1 MKKPVILKETPKS
14 KLNNKDI
21 EKLKREILNNS
32 NKNNS
37 KINHQKNNELDKYLK
52 FYDDIKVPN
61 RKNDW

>member
-1 MKKPVILKETPKS
+1 MKKPVILKELLKS

-21 EKLKREILNNS
+21 EKLKLEILNNP
-32 NKNNS
+32 NKNNL
-37 KINHQKNNELDKYLK
+37 KINLQKNNELDKYLK

>member
-14 KLNNKDI
+14 KLNNEDI
-21 EKLKREILNNS
+21 EKLKREIFNNS

>member
-1 MKKPVILKETPKS
+1 MKKPVILKEPHKS

-21 EKLKREILNNS
+21 EKLKSEILNNS
-32 NKNNS
+32 PKKRKNTKKQNK
-37 KINHQKNNELDKYLK
+37 ELDKYLS

>member
-14 KLNNKDI
+14 KINNEDI

>member
-14 KLNNKDI
+14 KLNKRDI
-21 EKLKREILNNS
+21 EKLKSEILNNS
-32 NKNNS
+32 SKKEKAQK
-37 KINHQKNNELDKYLK
+37 KINKELDKYLS

>member
-1 MKKPVILKETPKS
+1 MKKPVILKEPPKS

>member
-1 MKKPVILKETPKS
+1 MKKPVILKEPPKS

-21 EKLKREILNNS
+21 EKLKFEILNNS
-32 NKNNS
+32 S
-37 KINHQKNNELDKYLK
+37 KKEKTQKNQNKELDKYLS

>member
-1 MKKPVILKETPKS
+1 MKKPVILKEPPRN

-21 EKLKREILNNS
+21 EKLKSEILNNS
-32 NKNNS
+32 SIKEKTQKKQNK
-37 KINHQKNNELDKYLK
+37 ELDKYLS

>member
-14 KLNNKDI
+14 KLNKRDI
-21 EKLKREILNNS
+21 EQLKSEILNNS
-32 NKNNS
+32 SKKGKTQKEQNK
-37 KINHQKNNELDKYLK
+37 ELDKYLS

>member
-14 KLNNKDI
+14 KLNNEDI

-32 NKNNS
+32 NKNNF
-37 KINHQKNNELDKYLK
+37 KINLQKNNELDKYLK

>member
-14 KLNNKDI
+14 KLNKRDI
-21 EKLKREILNNS
+21 EKLKSEILNNFS
-32 NKNNS
+32 KKEKAQKEQNK
-37 KINHQKNNELDKYLK
+37 ELDKYLS

>member
-1 MKKPVILKETPKS
+1 MKKPVILKEPPRN
-14 KLNNKDI
+14 KLNNEDI

-32 NKNNS
+32 NKNNL
-37 KINHQKNNELDKYLK
+37 KINLQKNNELDKYLK

>member
-14 KLNNKDI
+14 KLNNEGI
-21 EKLKREILNNS
+21 EKLKSEILNNS
-32 NKNNS
+32 SKKEKTQKKQNK
-37 KINHQKNNELDKYLK
+37 ELDKYLS

>member
-14 KLNNKDI
+14 KLNKRDI
-21 EKLKREILNNS
+21 EKLKSEILNNS
-32 NKNNS
+32 SKKEKTQKKQNK
-37 KINHQKNNELDKYLK
+37 ELDKYLS

>member
-14 KLNNKDI
+14 KLNNEDI
-21 EKLKREILNNS
+21 EKLKSEILNNS
-32 NKNNS
+32 SKKEKTQKKQNK
-37 KINHQKNNELDKYLK
+37 ELDKYLS

>member
-1 MKKPVILKETPKS
+1 MKKPVILKEPPRN

-21 EKLKREILNNS
+21 EKLKLEILNNS
-32 NKNNS
+32 NKNNL
-37 KINHQKNNELDKYLK
+37 KINLQKNNELDKYLK

>member
-21 EKLKREILNNS
+21 EKLKSEILNNS
-32 NKNNS
+32 SKKEKTQKKQNK
-37 KINHQKNNELDKYLK
+37 ELDKYLS

>member
-21 EKLKREILNNS
+21 EKLKLEILNNS

-37 KINHQKNNELDKYLK
+37 KINPQKNNELDKYLK

>member
-14 KLNNKDI
+14 ELNNEDI
-21 EKLKREILNNS
+21 EKLKLEILNNS
-32 NKNNS
+32 NKNNL
-37 KINHQKNNELDKYLK
+37 KINLQKNNELDKYLK

>member
-1 MKKPVILKETPKS
+1 MKKPVILKEPPRN

-32 NKNNS
+32 NKNNL
-37 KINHQKNNELDKYLK
+37 KINLQKNNELDKYLK

>member
-1 MKKPVILKETPKS
+1 MKKPVILKEAPKS
-14 KLNNKDI
+14 KLNNEDI

>member
-1 MKKPVILKETPKS
+1 MKKPVILKEPPKS

-21 EKLKREILNNS
+21 EKLKSEILNNS
-32 NKNNS
+32 SIKEKTQKKQNK
-37 KINHQKNNELDKYLK
+37 ELDKYLS

>member
-1 MKKPVILKETPKS
+1 MKKPVILKEPPRN

>member
-1 MKKPVILKETPKS
+1 MKKPVILKEPPRN

-21 EKLKREILNNS
+21 EKLKREIINNS

-37 KINHQKNNELDKYLK
+37 KINLQKNNELDKYLK

>member
-14 KLNNKDI
+14 KLNNEDI
-21 EKLKREILNNS
+21 EKLKSEILNNS
-32 NKNNS
+32 PKKEKTPKKQNK
-37 KINHQKNNELDKYLK
+37 ELDKYLS